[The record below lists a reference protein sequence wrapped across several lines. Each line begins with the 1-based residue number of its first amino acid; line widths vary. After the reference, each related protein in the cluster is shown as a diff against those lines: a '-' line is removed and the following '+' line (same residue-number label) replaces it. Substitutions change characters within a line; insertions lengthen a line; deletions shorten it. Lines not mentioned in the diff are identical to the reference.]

1 MKNPGEDT
9 GTTLGIEVE
18 ASFLYLWWILLK
30 ILKYR
35 SVYLIESIISENP
48 ERVMRKSLSLSFTY
62 YAISHTYYL

>member
-35 SVYLIESIISENP
+35 SLYLIESIISENP
-48 ERVMRKSLSLSFTY
+48 ERVMRKSL
-62 YAISHTYYL
+62 